1 MKPRG
6 GRPRK
11 LPSPWVVLQLLKC
24 GWTQRDIA
32 NSYGVDSGT
41 VWAFVQRHKHGIHPY
56 RAPHPKNPQTY
67 DTFLTDHRRD
77 RYEPE
82 LPTGLAT
89 DGEWLNDQHTELSDC
104 ADLLREWGCAQ
115 EVVGR

>member
-1 MKPRG
+1 MTHRG
-6 GRPRK
+6 GQPQK
-11 LPSPWVVLQLLKC
+11 LPSPWVVLQLKAC
-24 GWTQRDIA
+24 GWSNADIA
-32 NSYGVDSGT
+32 RAYGVSDT
-41 VWAFVQRHKHGIHPY
+41 AVWRFLAIHKYDANPH
-56 RAPHPKNPQTY
+56 RAPHPKGPQTY
-67 DTFLTDHRRD
+67 DNALTDRRRD

-115 EVVGR
+115 EGVGR